1 MTEKI
6 HVLFVADQSGRGPP
20 APQNLADLRASLLL
34 AKRLGARAVLW
45 HFGLNVEHL
54 RHFLAANACAV
65 CLLLCCFCAQAS
77 DWPQFLGP
85 TRNGVYDGKIAESWG
100 KEGPAIVW
108 RRGVGQGF
116 AGPVVSGGK
125 LILFHRIENKEVV
138 ECLNATNGTAL
149 WTNGYPT
156 AYRDDFG
163 FDEGPRGT
171 PAISDNR
178 VYTSGAEGLLSCF
191 DLGTGR
197 SIWSVNTKRDFQAAK
212 GFFGAACSPLI
223 EGDAVLMII
232 GGKDGAGIVAFN
244 KETGKVLW
252 KGTGDAASYSSPTVA
267 TFGGR
272 RTALFLTRSE
282 LAGAD
287 PKTGDVFFRFPFEPP
302 IHSSVSAATP
312 IVVDDCIFLTASYNA
327 GAVLLKVNPNKWL
340 VQKVWAGEDIL
351 SSHYATSVYRDGF
364 LYGLDG
370 RTDPGLETPT
380 LRCVEFKTGKV
391 RWKKDLAAATI
402 ILADNELLILTEPG
416 ELIRAPASPDGFK
429 PTARAQIVSSQ
440 VRAHS
445 ALAEGKLYARSK
457 NMLVC
462 VDLDAKSPR

>member
-1 MTEKI
+1 M
-6 HVLFVADQSGRGPP
+6 
-20 APQNLADLRASLLL
+20 LL
-34 AKRLGARAVLW
+34 AGIGG
-45 HFGLNVEHL
+45 FGV
-54 RHFLAANACAV
+54 
-65 CLLLCCFCAQAS
+65 QAS

-85 TRNGVYDGKIAESWG
+85 ARNGVYDGKVTESWG

-108 RRGVGQGF
+108 RRAVGQGF
-116 AGPVVSGGK
+116 AGPVVSHGK
-125 LILFHRIENKEVV
+125 LILFHRLENKEFV
-138 ECLNATNGTAL
+138 ECLNAADGKGL
-149 WTNGYPT
+149 WTNSYPT

-171 PAISDNR
+171 PAISENR
-178 VYTSGAEGLLSCF
+178 VYTFGAEGVLSCF
-191 DLGTGR
+191 EFASGR
-197 SIWSVNTKRDFQAAK
+197 NVWSVSTKRHFQAAK

-223 EGDAVLMII
+223 EGNALLMII
-232 GGKDGAGIVAFN
+232 GGKDGAGIVAFD

-252 KGTGDAASYSSPTVA
+252 KATDDAASYSSPTIA

-282 LAGAD
+282 LLGVD
-287 PKTGDVFFRFPFEPP
+287 PKTGNVFFRFPFEPP

-312 IVVDDCIFLTASYNA
+312 LVVDDCIFLSASYNT
-327 GAVLLKVNPNKWL
+327 GAVLLKVNPDGSQI
-340 VQKVWAGEDIL
+340 QKVWAGDDFL
-351 SSHYATSVYRDGF
+351 SSHYSTPVYRDGF
-364 LYGLDG
+364 LYGVDG

-402 ILADNELLILTEPG
+402 TLAGNDLLLLSEQG

-429 PTARAQIVSSQ
+429 ATARAQILSTQ
-440 VRAHS
+440 VRAYP
-445 ALAEGKLYARSK
+445 AVADGKFYARSK

-462 VDLDAKSPR
+462 VDLGGGTEKLSR